1 MDEWNKPIQHS
12 DSILMLEFHAFEG
25 VRHLLLHQYFK
36 MQKRGNK
43 FFYSCE
49 WLLMLFTLLTI
60 SPFASVDN
68 YLGNH
73 LSFNSL
79 I

>member
-43 FFYSCE
+43 FF
-49 WLLMLFTLLTI
+49 LFLQVAIDVVHLTNNFSICI
-60 SPFASVDN
+60 SR
-68 YLGNH
+68 
-73 LSFNSL
+73 
-79 I
+79 